1 MSTRSTQNFAHS
13 PLVKKFDNGEICLG
27 AYATSNFMTCYKHK
41 KLIFVSNVK
50 NLLISR
56 FSVIK
61 NAITVQNFCRVIPLL
76 KPTMDNPFLA
86 LFENSPPPKKSDS
99 PTPTPKAEPKPPTP
113 TKTDL
118 TTGASRLQ
126 HVNQIIENSF
136 LFTINPYGLLGRKA
150 NDPVKSL
157 LFLQVCSCQSF
168 IRNSSKHKK
177 SIDLQ

>member
-1 MSTRSTQNFAHS
+1 M
-13 PLVKKFDNGEICLG
+13 
-27 AYATSNFMTCYKHK
+27 
-41 KLIFVSNVK
+41 
-50 NLLISR
+50 
-56 FSVIK
+56 IK
-61 NAITVQNFCRVIPLL
+61 NAITVQNFCRVITLL
-76 KPTMDNPFLA
+76 KTTMDNPFLA

-168 IRNSSKHKK
+168 TRNISKHIK
-177 SIDLQ
+177 SPEIMLYWIRGLCEEANFHSFIFEKTEFWRKNCSFWNGSHAIYL